1 MADSPDPQQEL
12 DLALSCFTEALSLID
27 KDKDP
32 GYYGI
37 ILHDVADAQVAAGH
51 LPEAVIAYREAMTHK
66 LKRLPAHPGDLATT
80 MEALCDCLIDCGE
93 LTEAR
98 STLGKLGDILPQI
111 ARPEERAIHLH
122 GVGRAYERLA
132 GAGLPDAY
140 PEALQ
145 AYTKAAELVSHDKDP
160 GFYGVIMHD
169 IGDTQLA
176 SGNVREAATA
186 YREAA
191 VYKRKRVPAQAGDLA
206 ATLLALVDCLMETG
220 ELADARTVL
229 DELTD
234 IVGQIAEPAHRA
246 VRLRHIGASFKQ
258 LAEAGQ
264 ADAYPS
270 ALNAYT
276 DALLLVDAAA
286 DPGTYATVL
295 NETGGIFKAQGRYEQ
310 ARDAYERAVEHMR
323 RNPDGKYQLASML
336 VDLGRMR
343 LQILSQQ
350 PEAADSDEDA
360 GPEDTGTATG
370 VTSAGS
376 GRRW

>member
-1 MADSPDPQQEL
+1 
-12 DLALSCFTEALSLID
+12 
-27 KDKDP
+27 
-32 GYYGI
+32 
-37 ILHDVADAQVAAGH
+37 
-51 LPEAVIAYREAMTHK
+51 
-66 LKRLPAHPGDLATT
+66 
-80 MEALCDCLIDCGE
+80 
-93 LTEAR
+93 
-98 STLGKLGDILPQI
+98 
-111 ARPEERAIHLH
+111 
-122 GVGRAYERLA
+122 
-132 GAGLPDAY
+132 
-140 PEALQ
+140 
-145 AYTKAAELVSHDKDP
+145 
-160 GFYGVIMHD
+160 
-169 IGDTQLA
+169 
-176 SGNVREAATA
+176 
-186 YREAA
+186 
-191 VYKRKRVPAQAGDLA
+191 
-206 ATLLALVDCLMETG
+206 METG